1 MVVHSRNPVFGQA
14 GNPPSGP
21 LSADIC
27 CFLMLSQYRV
37 VTLYTSKIID
47 RMGSVCYSEEV
58 TLNERPDVEKQHIKV
73 AAVDALKEI
82 QFSFTT

>member
-1 MVVHSRNPVFGQA
+1 
-14 GNPPSGP
+14 
-21 LSADIC
+21 
-27 CFLMLSQYRV
+27 
-37 VTLYTSKIID
+37 
-47 RMGSVCYSEEV
+47 MGSVCYSEEV